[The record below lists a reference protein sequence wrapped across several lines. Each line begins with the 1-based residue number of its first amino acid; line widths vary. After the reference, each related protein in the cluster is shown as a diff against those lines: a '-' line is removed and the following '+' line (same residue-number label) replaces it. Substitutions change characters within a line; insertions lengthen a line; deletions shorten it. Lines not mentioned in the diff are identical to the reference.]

1 MIDEKKMR
9 SKSFGYLVRPVKLLC
24 PLHMVLFVL
33 FYVLSLSVFF
43 LTVSEAACNPQDR
56 DSLLWFSSNV
66 SSSVSPLHWN
76 PSTDCC
82 SWEGI
87 SCDDS
92 PENRV
97 TSILLPFKGLSGNLP
112 SSVLD
117 LRRLSRLDLSHNRLS
132 GPLPPGFL
140 SALDQLLVLDLSYNS
155 FNGELPLEQSLAN
168 GSNRTFP
175 IQTVDLSSNF
185 LQGEILGGSVFLQG
199 AFSLTS
205 FNVSNNSF
213 TGPIP
218 SFMCTTSPLLTK
230 LDFSYNDFSGVI
242 SQELG
247 GCLRLSAFQAGFNNL
262 SGEIP
267 KEIYN
272 LPELEQLFLP
282 ANRLSGKID
291 DGITRLTKLTL
302 LELYF
307 NHLEG
312 EIPMDIGK
320 LFNLRSLQLH
330 INNLTGSVPVSLGN
344 CTNLVKLNLRVN
356 RLGGTLSAINFSG
369 IQNLSILD
377 LGNNS
382 FTGEFPST
390 VYSCKKM
397 TAMRFAGNKL
407 TGQISPKVLELESL
421 SFFTFSDN
429 KMTNITGALRIL
441 QGCKKLST
449 LIMAKNFYDEAVPS
463 DADFIAAD
471 GFPNLQIFGI
481 GGCRL
486 KGEIPPWLISLKRV
500 EVLDLSMNRLMGSI
514 PGWLGT
520 LPNLF
525 YLDLS
530 DNLLTGELP
539 KELFQLRALMSQKAY
554 DATERHYLEL
564 PVFVNPNNVTTNQQY
579 NQLSSL
585 PPTIYIRRNNLTGS
599 IPVEVGQLKVLHILE
614 LLSNNFTGT
623 IPDEL
628 SNLTNLERLDLSNNK
643 LSGRI
648 PWSLT
653 GLHFMSY
660 FNVANNSLSGPI
672 PTGSQFDTF
681 RKAYFD
687 GNPLL
692 CGGVLQ
698 ISCTPP
704 TQPSTTKMDREKVNR
719 TLVLGL
725 VIGLF
730 FCISLILVLLALW
743 VLAKRRV
750 NPGDSENAELEINS
764 NGSYSEVPPGSEK
777 DISLVLLFGNSR
789 YEVKDLTI
797 FELLKATN
805 NFSQA
810 NIIGC
815 GGFGLVYKATLDN
828 GTKLAVKKLTGDYG
842 MMEKEFKA
850 EVEVLSRAKH
860 ENLVALQGYCVHDS
874 ARILIYSFMENGSLD
889 YWLHENP
896 EGPAQLDW
904 QKRLHIMRGASSGLA
919 YMHQICE
926 PHIVHRDIKS
936 SNILLDGNFKA
947 YVADF
952 GLSRLIL
959 PYRTHVTTELVG
971 TLGYIPPEYGQAWVA
986 TLRGDVYS
994 FGVVMLEL
1002 LTGKRPMEVFRPKMS
1017 RELVAWVHTMR
1028 REGKAEEVFDT
1039 LLRDSGYE
1047 EEMLR
1052 VLDVAC
1058 MCVNQNPM
1066 KRPNIQQVVDWLK
1079 SIAEKTNQNNREE
1092 PEEEEET

>member
-1 MIDEKKMR
+1 MIDEKMR
-9 SKSFGYLVRPVKLLC
+9 SKSTCLLVRPV
-24 PLHMVLFVL
+24 HMVLFL
-33 FYVLSLSVFF
+33 LLYVLSLSVFLF
-43 LTVSEAACNPQDR
+43 TVSEAVCNLQDR
-56 DSLLWFSSNV
+56 DSLLLFSGNV

-76 PSTDCC
+76 SSTDCC

-97 TSILLPFKGLSGNLP
+97 TSILLPSRGLSGNLP

-117 LRRLSRLDLSHNRLS
+117 IRRLSQLDLSRNRLS
-132 GPLPPGFL
+132 GPLPQGFF
-140 SALDQLLVLDLSYNS
+140 SALDQLTVLDLSYNS
-155 FNGELPLEQSLAN
+155 FNGELPLEQSSGS
-168 GSNRTFP
+168 GSNRNFP
-175 IQTVDLSSNF
+175 IQTVDLSSN
-185 LQGEILGGSVFLQG
+185 LLEGEILGGSVFLQG
-199 AFSLTS
+199 AFNLTS

-218 SFMCTTSPLLTK
+218 SFMCTNSPQLTK
-230 LDFSYNDFSGVI
+230 LDFSYNDFTGDI
-242 SQELG
+242 SQGLG
-247 GCLRLSAFQAGFNNL
+247 RCLRLSVLRAGFNKL

-272 LPELEQLFLP
+272 LSELEQLFLP
-282 ANRLSGKID
+282 VNHLSGKID
-291 DGITRLTKLTL
+291 DGITRLTKLRL

-312 EIPMDIGK
+312 EIPADIGK

-330 INNLTGSVPVSLGN
+330 INNLTGSVPVSLAN
-344 CTNLVKLNLRVN
+344 CTKLVKLILRVN
-356 RLGGTLSAINFSG
+356 RLGGALSELDFSRF
-369 IQNLSILD
+369 QSLSVLD

-382 FTGEFPST
+382 FIGDFPST
-390 VYSCKKM
+390 VYSCKKL

-407 TGQISPKVLELESL
+407 TGQISPQVLKLESL

-429 KMTNITGALRIL
+429 NMTNITGAISIL
-441 QGCKKLST
+441 QGCRKLST
-449 LIMAKNFYDEAVPS
+449 LIIAKNFYDETIPS
-463 DADFIAAD
+463 NEDFLASD
-471 GFPNLQIFGI
+471 GFPSLQIFGT
-481 GGCRL
+481 GGSRL
-486 KGEIPPWLISLKRV
+486 KGKIPAWLVKLKSV
-500 EVLDLSMNRLMGSI
+500 EVMDLSLNRLEGSI

-539 KELFQLRALMSQKAY
+539 KELFQLRALMSQRAY
-554 DATERHYLEL
+554 DATERSYLEL
-564 PVFVNPNNVTTNQQY
+564 PVFISPDNVTITQQY

-585 PPTIYIRRNNLTGS
+585 PPAIYIRKNKLTGS
-599 IPVEVGQLKVLHILE
+599 IPIEVGRLRVLHDLE
-614 LLSNNFTGT
+614 FLQNNLSGS

-628 SNLTNLERLDLSNNK
+628 SNLTNLERLDLSNNS

-660 FNVANNSLSGPI
+660 FNVANNTLSGPI

-681 RKAYFD
+681 KKAYFE

-692 CGGVLQ
+692 CGGVLLTP
-698 ISCTPP
+698 CTTP
-704 TQPSTTKMDREKVNR
+704 TPHSTTKVDKKVNR
-719 TLVLGL
+719 PLVLGL

-730 FCISLILVLLALW
+730 FGVSLILVLLALW
-743 VLAKRRV
+743 VMSKRRV

-764 NGSYSEVPPGSEK
+764 NASYSEVPPGSEK

-815 GGFGLVYKATLDN
+815 GGFGLVYKAILDN

-842 MMEKEFKA
+842 LMEKEFKA

-904 QKRLHIMRGASSGLA
+904 PKRLHIVRGASCGLA

-947 YVADF
+947 YLADF

-1017 RELVAWVHTMR
+1017 RELVAWVHQTR
-1028 REGKAEEVFDT
+1028 REGKPEEVFDP
-1039 LLRDSGYE
+1039 LLRESGNE
-1047 EEMLR
+1047 GEMLR
-1052 VLDVAC
+1052 VLDIAC

-1079 SIAEKTNQNNREE
+1079 DIETENTNQSNRGE
-1092 PEEEEET
+1092 PEEET

>member
-1 MIDEKKMR
+1 MIDEKMR
-9 SKSFGYLVRPVKLLC
+9 SKSIGPLLKPVKSLS
-24 PLHMVLFVL
+24 PHMFLFVL
-33 FYVLSLSVFF
+33 VYVLSLSVLF
-43 LTVSEAACNPQDR
+43 LTVSEAVCNLQDR
-56 DSLLWFSSNV
+56 DSLLWFSGNV
-66 SSSVSPLHWN
+66 SSSVPPLHWN
-76 PSTDCC
+76 LSIDCC

-87 SCDDS
+87 SCDNS
-92 PENRV
+92 SESRV
-97 TSILLPFKGLSGNLP
+97 TSIRLPSKGLSGDFP

-117 LRRLSRLDLSHNRLS
+117 LRSLSSLDLSHNRLS

-140 SALDQLLVLDLSYNS
+140 SALDQLLVLDLSYNTFS
-155 FNGELPLEQSLAN
+155 GELPLQQSFAN
-168 GSNRTFP
+168 GSNGIFP
-175 IQTVDLSSNF
+175 IQTVDLSSNR
-185 LQGEILGGSVFLQG
+185 LGGNILGSSVFLQG
-199 AFSLTS
+199 AFNLTS

-218 SFMCTTSPLLTK
+218 SFMCITSPQLTK
-230 LDFSYNDFSGVI
+230 MDFSYNGFSDGI
-242 SQELG
+242 SQGLG
-247 GCLRLSAFQAGFNNL
+247 RCLRLSMFRAGFNNL

-272 LPELEQLFLP
+272 LPQLEQLFLSV
-282 ANRLSGKID
+282 NRLSGKID
-291 DGITRLTKLTL
+291 DGITRLTKLTV

-312 EIPMDIGK
+312 EIPKDIGK
-320 LFNLRSLQLH
+320 LFNLSSLQLH
-330 INNLTGSVPVSLGN
+330 INNLTGSIPVSLAN
-344 CTNLVKLNLRVN
+344 CTNLEKLILRAN
-356 RLGGTLSAINFSG
+356 QLGG
-369 IQNLSILD
+369 NLSTIDFSQFQSLSTLD

-390 VYSCKKM
+390 VYSCKKL

-407 TGQISPKVLELESL
+407 TGQISPQILELGSL
-421 SFFTFSDN
+421 SFFTISDN
-429 KMTNITGALRIL
+429 KMTNITGALIIL
-441 QGCKKLST
+441 QGCRKLST
-449 LIMAKNFYDEAVPS
+449 LIIAKNFYDETVPS
-463 DADFIAAD
+463 NEDFLAPD
-471 GFPNLQIFGI
+471 GFPSLQIFGI

-486 KGEIPPWLISLKRV
+486 KGEIPAWLIKLKRV
-500 EVLDLSMNRLMGSI
+500 EIMDLSQNQLVGSI

-520 LPNLF
+520 LPDLF

-530 DNLLTGELP
+530 VNLLTGEIP

-554 DATERHYLEL
+554 DATEGKYLEL
-564 PVFVNPNNVTTNQQY
+564 PLFVNPNNVTTNQQY

-585 PPTIYIRRNNLTGS
+585 PPAIYIGGNNLTGI
-599 IPVEVGQLKVLHILE
+599 IPVEVGQLKVLHVLE
-614 LLSNNFTGT
+614 LLNNNLSGS

-628 SNLTNLERLDLSNNK
+628 SNLTNLERLDLSNNN

-653 GLHFMSY
+653 GLNFMSY
-660 FNVANNSLSGPI
+660 FNVANNTLSGPI

-681 RKAYFD
+681 PKAYFE

-692 CGGVLQ
+692 CGGVLLT
-698 ISCTPP
+698 SCTP
-704 TQPSTTKMDREKVNR
+704 THNSTTKMGKGKVNR

-725 VIGLF
+725 VIGIF
-730 FCISLILVLLALW
+730 FGVSLILVLLALW
-743 VLAKRRV
+743 VMSKRRV

-764 NGSYSEVPPGSEK
+764 NASYSEVPPGSEK

-815 GGFGLVYKATLDN
+815 GGFGLVYKAILDN

-860 ENLVALQGYCVHDS
+860 ENLVALQGYCVHES

-904 QKRLHIMRGASSGLA
+904 PKRLNIVRGASCGLA

-947 YVADF
+947 FLADF

-1017 RELVAWVHTMR
+1017 RELVAWVHLMR
-1028 REGKAEEVFDT
+1028 REGKPEEVFDP
-1039 LLRDSGYE
+1039 LLKDSGYE
-1047 EEMLR
+1047 GEMLR
-1052 VLDVAC
+1052 VLDIAC

-1079 SIAEKTNQNNREE
+1079 NIGAENTNQSNREE
-1092 PEEEEET
+1092 PKGET

>member
-1 MIDEKKMR
+1 MIDKKMR
-9 SKSFGYLVRPVKLLC
+9 SKSIVCLLVRP
-24 PLHMVLFVL
+24 PLHMVLFL
-33 FYVLSLSVFF
+33 LLYVLSLSVLF
-43 LTVSEAACNPQDR
+43 LTVTEAVCNPQER
-56 DSLLWFSSNV
+56 DSLLWFSGNV
-66 SSSVSPLHWN
+66 SSPLSPLHWN
-76 PSTDCC
+76 SSTDCC

-92 PENRV
+92 PETRV
-97 TSILLPFKGLSGNLP
+97 TSISLSSRGLSGSLP
-112 SSVLD
+112 SSALD
-117 LRRLSRLDLSHNRLS
+117 LRRLSKLDLSHNRLS
-132 GPLPPGFL
+132 GPLPQDFL
-140 SALDQLLVLDLSYNS
+140 SALDQLLVLDLSYNI
-155 FNGELPLEQSLAN
+155 FNGELPLEQSSAN
-168 GSNRTFP
+168 GSNRTLA
-175 IQTVDLSSNF
+175 IQTVDLSSNL
-185 LQGEILGGSVFLQG
+185 LQGDILGSSVFLQG
-199 AFSLTS
+199 AFNLTS

-213 TGPIP
+213 TGPVP
-218 SFMCTTSPLLTK
+218 SFICTTSPQLTK
-230 LDFSYNDFSGVI
+230 LDFSYNKFTGAI
-242 SQELG
+242 SEAIG
-247 GCLRLSAFQAGFNNL
+247 RCLRLTVLRAGFNSL
-262 SGEIP
+262 SGETP
-267 KEIYN
+267 KGIYN
-272 LPELEQLFLP
+272 LSELEQLYLP
-282 ANRLSGKID
+282 ANHLTGKID
-291 DGITRLTKLTL
+291 EGITRLTKLTF
-302 LELYF
+302 LELYS

-312 EIPMDIGK
+312 EIPKDIGK
-320 LFNLRSLQLH
+320 LFNLQSLQLH
-330 INNLTGSVPVSLGN
+330 VNNLTGSVPVSLSN
-344 CTNLVKLNLRVN
+344 CTNLVKLILRVN
-356 RLGGTLSAINFSG
+356 RLGGTLSEIDFSRF
-369 IQNLSILD
+369 QSLSVLD

-382 FTGEFPST
+382 FSGDFPSK
-390 VYSCKKM
+390 VYSCKKL

-407 TGQISPKVLELESL
+407 TGEISPKVLELESL

-429 KMTNITGALRIL
+429 KMTNITGALSIL

-449 LIMAKNFYDEAVPS
+449 LIIAKNFYDETIPS
-463 DADFIAAD
+463 NEDFLATD
-471 GFPNLQIFGI
+471 GFPNLQIFGT
-481 GGCRL
+481 GGSRL
-486 KGEIPPWLISLKRV
+486 KGQIPAWLIKLKKV
-500 EVLDLSMNRLMGSI
+500 ELMDLSLNRLEGFI

-539 KELFQLRALMSQKAY
+539 KELFQLRALKSQKAY
-554 DATERHYLEL
+554 DATERSYLEL
-564 PVFVNPNNVTTNQQY
+564 PVFVSPNNVTIKQQY

-585 PPTIYIRRNNLTGS
+585 PPAIYLKKNGLTGS
-599 IPVEVGQLKVLHILE
+599 IPVEVGQLKVLHELE
-614 LLSNNFTGT
+614 FSQNNFSGS

-628 SNLTNLERLDLSNNK
+628 SNLTNLERLDLSNNS

-653 GLHFMSY
+653 GLNFMSY
-660 FNVANNSLSGPI
+660 FNVANNTLSGPI

-681 RKAYFD
+681 PKAYFE

-692 CGGVLQ
+692 CGGVLLT
-698 ISCTPP
+698 SCNP
-704 TQPSTTKMDREKVNR
+704 TQPSSTKTEKGKVNR
-719 TLVLGL
+719 PLVLGL
-725 VIGLF
+725 VIGTF
-730 FCISLILVLLALW
+730 FGVSLILVLLALW
-743 VLAKRRV
+743 VMSKRRV

-764 NGSYSEVPPGSEK
+764 NGSYSQVGPGSDK

-815 GGFGLVYKATLDN
+815 GGFGLVYKAILDN
-828 GTKLAVKKLTGDYG
+828 GTKLAVKKLTGDCG

-874 ARILIYSFMENGSLD
+874 ARILIYTFMENGSLD

-904 QKRLHIMRGASSGLA
+904 PKRLHIIRGASFGLA
-919 YMHQICE
+919 YMHQVCE

-947 YVADF
+947 YLADF

-1017 RELVAWVHTMR
+1017 RELVAWVHQMR
-1028 REGKAEEVFDT
+1028 KEDKPEEVFDS
-1039 LLRDSGYE
+1039 LLRESGYQG
-1047 EEMLR
+1047 EMLR
-1052 VLDVAC
+1052 VLDIAC

-1079 SIAEKTNQNNREE
+1079 DIDAESTNQINREE
-1092 PEEEEET
+1092 AEEET

>member
-1 MIDEKKMR
+1 MIDKKKMR
-9 SKSFGYLVRPVKLLC
+9 SKSISLLVRPI
-24 PLHMVLFVL
+24 HMVLFL
-33 FYVLSLSVFF
+33 LLYLLSFSVFF
-43 LTVSEAACNPQDR
+43 LTVSEAVCNSQDR
-56 DSLLWFSSNV
+56 DSLLSFSANV
-66 SSSVSPLHWN
+66 SSLHSPLHWN
-76 PSTDCC
+76 SSTDCC

-87 SCDDS
+87 SCDGDEDS
-92 PENRV
+92 SSRNRV

-112 SSVLD
+112 LSVLD
-117 LRRLSRLDLSHNRLS
+117 LRGLSRLDLSHNSLS
-132 GPLPPGFL
+132 GPLPQGFF
-140 SALDQLLVLDLSYNS
+140 SVLDQLKVLDLSFNS
-155 FNGELPLEQSLAN
+155 FSGELPLEQSSSN
-168 GSNRTFP
+168 GNKRIFL
-175 IQTVDLSSNF
+175 IQTVDLSSNLF
-185 LQGEILGGSVFLQG
+185 EGEIIVGSVFLQG
-199 AFSLTS
+199 AFNLTS
-205 FNVSNNSF
+205 FNVSSNSF
-213 TGPIP
+213 SGRFP
-218 SFMCTTSPLLTK
+218 SFMCTTSPQLTK
-230 LDFSYNDFSGVI
+230 LDVSYNDFFGDI
-242 SQELG
+242 SEGLG
-247 GCLRLSAFQAGFNNL
+247 RCLRLSVLRAGFNKL
-262 SGEIP
+262 TGEIP

-272 LPELEQLFLP
+272 LSGLEELFLP
-282 ANRLSGKID
+282 ANHLSGKID

-302 LELYF
+302 LELYS
-307 NHLEG
+307 NDLEG
-312 EIPMDIGK
+312 EIPSRIGK
-320 LFNLRSLQLH
+320 LFNLRRLQIH
-330 INNLTGSVPVSLGN
+330 VNNLNGSVPASLAN
-344 CTNLVKLNLRVN
+344 CTKLVKLNLRVN
-356 RLGGTLSAINFSG
+356 RLGGTLSELDFSRF
-369 IQNLSILD
+369 QSLSILD

-382 FTGEFPST
+382 FNGDFPSR
-390 VYSCKKM
+390 VYSCKNL

-407 TGQISPKVLELESL
+407 TGQISPKLLDLENL

-429 KMTNITGALRIL
+429 NMTNITGALSIL

-449 LIMAKNFYDEAVPS
+449 LIIAKNFYDETIPS
-463 DADFIAAD
+463 KEDFLAPD
-471 GFPNLQIFGI
+471 GFPNLQIFGT
-481 GGCRL
+481 GGSRL
-486 KGEIPPWLISLKRV
+486 KGEIPAWLIKLKSV
-500 EVLDLSMNRLMGSI
+500 EVIDLSLNRLVGSI

-520 LPNLF
+520 LPSLF

-530 DNLLTGELP
+530 ENLLTGELP
-539 KELFQLRALMSQKAY
+539 KELFHLRALMSQKAY
-554 DATERHYLEL
+554 EATERSYLEL
-564 PVFVNPNNVTTNQQY
+564 PVFVSPNNVTNTQQY

-585 PPTIYIRRNNLTGS
+585 PPAIYLGKNKLTGS
-599 IPVEVGQLKVLHILE
+599 IPVEVGQLKVLHALE
-614 LLSNNFTGT
+614 FSQNNLSGS
-623 IPDEL
+623 IPEEL
-628 SNLTNLERLDLSNNK
+628 SNLTNLERLDLSNNS

-681 RKAYFD
+681 PKAYFE

-692 CGGVLQ
+692 CGRVLLS
-698 ISCTPP
+698 SCTAS
-704 TQPSTTKMDREKVNR
+704 TQHSNTKRHNEKVNKK
-719 TLVLGL
+719 LVLGL

-730 FCISLILVLLALW
+730 FGVSLILAVLALY
-743 VLAKRRV
+743 VMEKRRV

-764 NGSYSEVPPGSEK
+764 NASYSEVSPGSEK

-842 MMEKEFKA
+842 LMEKEFKA

-896 EGPAQLDW
+896 EGPSQLDW
-904 QKRLHIMRGASSGLA
+904 PKRLNIIRGASCGLA

-947 YVADF
+947 YLADF
-952 GLSRLIL
+952 GLSRLIH

-1002 LTGKRPMEVFRPKMS
+1002 LTGKRPMEVFRPKVS
-1017 RELVAWVHTMR
+1017 RELVSWVNQMR
-1028 REGKAEEVFDT
+1028 REGKQDEVFDP
-1039 LLRDSGYE
+1039 LLKDNGHE
-1047 EEMLR
+1047 QEMLR
-1052 VLDVAC
+1052 VLDIAC

-1066 KRPNIQQVVDWLK
+1066 KRPNIQQVVDFL
-1079 SIAEKTNQNNREE
+1079 TNVEAQNRNQSNREE
-1092 PEEEEET
+1092 TKEET

>member
-1 MIDEKKMR
+1 MIDEKMR
-9 SKSFGYLVRPVKLLC
+9 SKSICPLLRPVK
-24 PLHMVLFVL
+24 PLSPRMVLFFLV
-33 FYVLSLSVFF
+33 YVLSLSVFF
-43 LTVSEAACNPQDR
+43 LTVSEAVCNLQDR
-56 DSLLWFSSNV
+56 DSLLWFSGNV
-66 SSSVSPLHWN
+66 SSPLSPLHWN
-76 PSTDCC
+76 SSTDCC

-97 TSILLPFKGLSGNLP
+97 TSVLLPSRGLSGNLP

-132 GPLPPGFL
+132 GPLPPDFL

-155 FNGELPLEQSLAN
+155 FKGELPLQQSFGN
-168 GSNRTFP
+168 GSNRIFP
-175 IQTVDLSSNF
+175 IQTVDLSSN
-185 LQGEILGGSVFLQG
+185 LLEGEILDGSVFLQG
-199 AFSLTS
+199 AFNLTS

-213 TGPIP
+213 TGPNP
-218 SFMCTTSPLLTK
+218 SFMCTTSPQLTK
-230 LDFSYNDFSGVI
+230 LDFSYNDFSGDL

-247 GCLRLSAFQAGFNNL
+247 RCSRLSVLRAGFNNL

-272 LPELEQLFLP
+272 LPELEELFLP
-282 ANRLSGKID
+282 ANRLTGKID
-291 DGITRLTKLTL
+291 DGITRLTKLTS

-307 NHLEG
+307 NHLVG
-312 EIPMDIGK
+312 EIPVDIGK

-330 INNLTGSVPVSLGN
+330 INNLTGSIPVSLAN
-344 CTNLVKLNLRVN
+344 CTHLVKLNVRVN
-356 RLGGTLSAINFSG
+356 KLGGTLSAINFSRF
-369 IQNLSILD
+369 QSLSILD

-390 VYSCKKM
+390 VYSCKMM

-407 TGQISPKVLELESL
+407 TGQISPQVLELKSL

-429 KMTNITGALRIL
+429 NMTNITGALTIL

-449 LIMAKNFYDEAVPS
+449 LIMAKNFYDETVPS
-463 DADFIAAD
+463 NKDFLGSD
-471 GFPNLQIFGI
+471 GFPSLQIFGI
-481 GGCRL
+481 GACRL
-486 KGEIPPWLISLKRV
+486 KGEIPAWLIKLQRV
-500 EVLDLSMNRLMGSI
+500 EVMDLSMNRLVGSI

-530 DNLLTGELP
+530 DNFLTGELP

-554 DATERHYLEL
+554 DATERKYLEL

-585 PPTIYIRRNNLTGS
+585 PPTIYIKKNNLTGS

-614 LLSNNFTGT
+614 LQDNNFSGS

-628 SNLTNLERLDLSNNK
+628 SNLTNLERLDLSNNN

-660 FNVANNSLSGPI
+660 FNVANNTLSGPI

-681 RKAYFD
+681 PKAYFE

-692 CGGVLQ
+692 CGGVLLT
-698 ISCTPP
+698 SCTP
-704 TQPSTTKMDREKVNR
+704 TQPSTTKIVGKGKVNR
-719 TLVLGL
+719 RLVLGL

-730 FCISLILVLLALW
+730 FGVSLILVMLALL
-743 VLAKRRV
+743 VLSKRRV

-764 NGSYSEVPPGSEK
+764 NGSYSEVPQGSEK

-797 FELLKATN
+797 FELLKATD

-904 QKRLHIMRGASSGLA
+904 AKRLNIMRGASSGLA

-1017 RELVAWVHTMR
+1017 RELVAWVHNMKR
-1028 REGKAEEVFDT
+1028 DGKPEEVFDT
-1039 LLRDSGYE
+1039 LLRESGYE

-1052 VLDVAC
+1052 VLDIAC

-1079 SIAEKTNQNNREE
+1079 NIEAGKTNQSNREE
-1092 PEEEEET
+1092 PEEEET

>member
-1 MIDEKKMR
+1 MIDDKMR
-9 SKSFGYLVRPVKLLC
+9 SNSIGLLVMRPVHMFLYLL
-24 PLHMVLFVL
+24 V
-33 FYVLSLSVFF
+33 YVLSLSVFF
-43 LTVSEAACNPQDR
+43 LTVSEAVCNLQDR
-56 DSLLWFSSNV
+56 DSLLLFSSNV
-66 SSSVSPLHWN
+66 SSPVSSLHWN
-76 PSTDCC
+76 SATDCC
-82 SWEGI
+82 LWEGI

-97 TSILLPFKGLSGNLP
+97 ISVSLSSRGLSGSLP
-112 SSVLD
+112 LSVLE
-117 LRRLSRLDLSHNRLS
+117 LRRLSSLDLSHNHLS
-132 GPLPPGFL
+132 GPLPQGFL
-140 SALDQLLVLDLSYNS
+140 SALDQLLVLDLSYNGFS
-155 FNGELPLEQSLAN
+155 GELPLELSSTN
-168 GSNRTFP
+168 GSNKTFP
-175 IQTVDLSSNF
+175 IQTVDLSSNL

-199 AFSLTS
+199 AFNLTS

-213 TGPIP
+213 SGPFP
-218 SFMCTTSPLLTK
+218 SFMCTTSPQLTK
-230 LDFSYNDFSGVI
+230 LDFSFNDFSGSI
-242 SQELG
+242 SEGLG
-247 GCLRLSAFQAGFNNL
+247 RCSRLKVLGAGFNNL

-267 KEIYN
+267 KDIYN
-272 LPELEQLFLP
+272 LSELEQLFLP
-282 ANRLSGKID
+282 SNHLSGKID
-291 DGITRLTKLTL
+291 GGITRLTKLTL

-307 NHLEG
+307 NHLG
-312 EIPMDIGK
+312 GDIPVDIGK

-330 INNLTGSVPVSLGN
+330 INNITGTVPVSLAN
-344 CTNLVKLNLRVN
+344 CTNLERLNLRVN
-356 RLGGTLSAINFSG
+356 RLGGPLSKLDFSRF
-369 IQNLSILD
+369 QSLNILD

-390 VYSCKKM
+390 VYSCKKL
-397 TAMRFAGNKL
+397 TAMRFAGNNL
-407 TGQISPKVLELESL
+407 TGQISPRVLELESL

-429 KMTNITGALRIL
+429 NMTNITGALTIL
-441 QGCKKLST
+441 QRCKKLST
-449 LIMAKNFYDEAVPS
+449 LIIAKNFYDETIPS
-463 DADFIAAD
+463 NEGFLASD
-471 GFPNLQIFGI
+471 GFPSLHIFGF
-481 GGCRL
+481 GGSRL
-486 KGEIPPWLISLKRV
+486 QGEIPAWLIKLKKV
-500 EVLDLSMNRLMGSI
+500 EVLDLSVNRFVGTI

-530 DNLLTGELP
+530 DNLLTGEIP
-539 KELFQLRALMSQKAY
+539 KELFQLKALTSQNAY
-554 DATERHYLEL
+554 DATERKYLEL
-564 PVFVNPNNVTTNQQY
+564 PVFVKPNNITTNQQY

-585 PPTIYIRRNNLTGS
+585 PPAIYIRRNNLNGS
-599 IPVEVGQLKVLHILE
+599 IPVEVGQLTVLHIIE
-614 LLSNNFTGT
+614 LFGNNLSGS
-623 IPDEL
+623 IPDEF
-628 SNLTNLERLDLSNNK
+628 SNLTNLERLDLSNNN
-643 LSGRI
+643 LSGSI

-653 GLHFMSY
+653 GLSFMSY
-660 FNVANNSLSGPI
+660 FNVANNSLSGPV
-672 PTGSQFDTF
+672 PTGGQFDTF
-681 RKAYFD
+681 KKAYFE

-692 CGGVLQ
+692 CGGVLLS
-698 ISCTPP
+698 SCP
-704 TQPSTTKMDREKVNR
+704 TTNHTSSAKTGKGKVNKP
-719 TLVLGL
+719 LVLGL
-725 VIGLF
+725 VIGIF
-730 FCISLILVLLALW
+730 FGISLILVLL
-743 VLAKRRV
+743 VLFVMSKRRV

-764 NGSYSEVPPGSEK
+764 NASYSEVGQGSEK
-777 DISLVLLFGNSR
+777 DISLVLLFGNSK

-828 GTKLAVKKLTGDYG
+828 GTKLAVKKLTGDHG

-904 QKRLHIMRGASSGLA
+904 AKRLHIMRGASCGLA

-947 YVADF
+947 YVGDF

-1017 RELVAWVHTMR
+1017 RELVAWVHYMR
-1028 REGKAEEVFDT
+1028 KEGKPEEAFDP
-1039 LLRDSGYE
+1039 LLRDNGNE
-1047 EEMLR
+1047 EDMLR
-1052 VLDVAC
+1052 VLDIAC

-1066 KRPNIQQVVDWLK
+1066 RRPNIQEVVDWLNNVEGK
-1079 SIAEKTNQNNREE
+1079 NIKQSNREE
-1092 PEEEEET
+1092 AEEEET